1 LRGGGGGGTGLR
13 AGSTIAFFNCFDF
26 AGLAFAA
33 LTGTGFLCCLAGGAG
48 LRAGAFAFGLT
59 LETARLAEGEAAR
72 LGGGDLR
79 AGAAFV
85 ALPFVC
91 LPLAV
96 ALLAA
101 AVEAD
106 LVFDL
111 GALRAGA
118 LSDAER
124 LTSGLGRA
132 VLPANARFFAEDD
145 VEF

>member
-1 LRGGGGGGTGLR
+1 
-13 AGSTIAFFNCFDF
+13 
-26 AGLAFAA
+26 LA
-33 LTGTGFLCCLAGGAG
+33 
-48 LRAGAFAFGLT
+48 LT
-59 LETARLAEGEAAR
+59 LEAARLGEGEAAR

-79 AGAAFV
+79 AGAALVVLLFA
-85 ALPFVC
+85 AL
-91 LPLAV
+91 LLAEV
-96 ALLAA
+96 LLAA
-101 AVEAD
+101 AVEPD

-118 LSDAER
+118 FSDAER

>member
-1 LRGGGGGGTGLR
+1 
-13 AGSTIAFFNCFDF
+13 
-26 AGLAFAA
+26 

-48 LRAGAFAFGLT
+48 LRAGALALT
-59 LETARLAEGEAAR
+59 LEAARLGEGAAAR

-85 ALPFVC
+85 ALLFAA
-91 LPLAV
+91 LLLAEV
-96 ALLAA
+96 LLAA
-101 AVEAD
+101 AVEPD

-124 LTSGLGRA
+124 LTSGLGRT

>member
-1 LRGGGGGGTGLR
+1 
-13 AGSTIAFFNCFDF
+13 
-26 AGLAFAA
+26 
-33 LTGTGFLCCLAGGAG
+33 
-48 LRAGAFAFGLT
+48 LRAGALALALT
-59 LETARLAEGEAAR
+59 LEAARFAEGEAAR

-85 ALPFVC
+85 ALPLAG
-91 LPLAV
+91 LPLAE

-101 AVEAD
+101 AVEPD

-118 LSDAER
+118 FSDAER